1 MTEALKVLSLFSGVG
16 GFDLGLEQSGMKTVA
31 LCEWDLKCQSVL
43 RHHWPDDWTRYNSD
57 GKELSDS
64 PRYKMIGNG
73 VASPVA
79 KWVGDQIMA
88 VERD

>member
-1 MTEALKVLSLFSGVG
+1 MTDG
-16 GFDLGLEQSGMKTVA
+16 TVVRR
-31 LCEWDLKCQSVL
+31 LTPRECERLMG
-43 RHHWPDDWTRYNSD
+43 WPDDWTRYNSD

>member
-1 MTEALKVLSLFSGVG
+1 MG
-16 GFDLGLEQSGMKTVA
+16 
-31 LCEWDLKCQSVL
+31 
-43 RHHWPDDWTRYNSD
+43 WPDDWTRYNSD